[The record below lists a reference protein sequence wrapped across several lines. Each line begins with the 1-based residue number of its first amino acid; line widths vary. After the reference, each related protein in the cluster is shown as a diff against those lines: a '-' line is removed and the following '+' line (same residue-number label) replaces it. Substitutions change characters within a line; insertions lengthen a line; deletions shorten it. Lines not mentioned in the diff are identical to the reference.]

1 MRRVWLR
8 TAVAV
13 AMAAVLA
20 GMSVWAWRRS
30 ATDGLSL
37 LWTVVPGVLAVL
49 AALGAWVGK
58 IAADRD
64 GDLARAADALA
75 TRVAAYLAAS
85 EGNSHQMLTL
95 PVAWATTE
103 HAESVMVGWAGVRG
117 DPRDESPVDLSGR
130 FADIAEVYARLPR
143 PRRLVVLGRGG
154 AGKTSLA
161 ARLVADL
168 LERRQPGE
176 PVPVLLALSSW
187 DPQQR
192 LQTWLADRLAE
203 IAPAL
208 GAPAE
213 PFDPDARRRPT
224 VAQAL
229 VNAGLVLPVL
239 DGFDEIAED
248 VRPGA
253 LSGIAR
259 AVRRRDEVVVTSRPD
274 EFEEAVAVEGPL
286 PGAGVVELADLEA
299 GDVDRHLRA
308 SAGGQSAKWRTVL
321 DELRGHPDGP
331 LAQALST
338 PLMVWLAVTVYRGQ
352 DADPSELL
360 GPELRDSREAI
371 ELHLLQGLVPAVY
384 DRARNPRR
392 RRWTPVK
399 ARRWLGSIAYR
410 MTQGG
415 GALVWSLLPGS
426 LSHTAVAVFGA
437 VAGGAAGYA
446 LGKALGLV
454 IGVVTG
460 ALVGV
465 GGDWRFGPKV
475 VAIAGALVVA
485 FTGAAQAGSGH
496 VATGSGIIVL
506 AGWLIAGVTRS
517 FRQRRWR
524 TLTSART
531 HSLIQTLVAV
541 VPVAY
546 AAQALDANVGG
557 WALTA
562 ALVWLVFFTTWGE
575 WLVARTWLAVTGRLP
590 WSINAFLH
598 DAHRRGVLRHEGLAY
613 EFRHARLQ
621 DTFATTIPAQR
632 GALSRVR

>member
-13 AMAAVLA
+13 AVAAVLA
-20 GMSVWAWRRS
+20 GVSVWAWRRS

-58 IAADRD
+58 NAADRD
-64 GDLARAADALA
+64 GDLEQAADELA
-75 TRVAAYLAAS
+75 KRVAAQLAAA
-85 EGNSHQMLTL
+85 EGSTRMLTL
-95 PVAWATTE
+95 PVRWATTE

-117 DPRDESPVDLSGR
+117 DPDDESPVDLAGR
-130 FADIAEVYARLPR
+130 FGDIAEVYARLPK

-161 ARLVADL
+161 GRLVADL
-168 LERRQPGE
+168 LDRRQPGE
-176 PVPVLLALSSW
+176 PVPMLLALSSW

-192 LQTWLADRLAE
+192 LQTWLADRITE
-203 IAPAL
+203 IAPSLA
-208 GAPAE
+208 APAE
-213 PFDPDARRRPT
+213 RFDPAARGRPT
-224 VAQAL
+224 VAQTL

-259 AVRRRDEVVVTSRPD
+259 SIRRRDEVVVTSRPD
-274 EFEEAVAVEGPL
+274 EFEAAVAVEGPL
-286 PGAGVVELADLEA
+286 PGAAVVELADLAA

-308 SAGGQSAKWRTVL
+308 SSGGQSSKWRTVL
-321 DELRGHPDGP
+321 DELREHPDGP

-338 PLMVWLAVTVYRGQ
+338 PLMVWLAVTVYRSR

-360 GPELRDSREAI
+360 GPELRGSREAI

-384 DRARNPRR
+384 DRARAPVRP
-392 RRWTPVK
+392 RWTPAK
-399 ARRWLGSIAYR
+399 ARRWLGAVADR
-410 MTQGG
+410 MTEGG
-415 GALVWSLLPGS
+415 GALAWSLLPGS
-426 LSHTAVAVFGA
+426 LSLVTATLFGT
-437 VAGGAAGYA
+437 VAGGVAGYA
-446 LGKALGLV
+446 LGQLRGLL
-454 IGVVTG
+454 IGAAAG

-465 GGDWRFGPKV
+465 GGSWRFASKT

-485 FTGAAQAGSGH
+485 FAGAAQAGSGQL
-496 VATGSGIIVL
+496 AAGSGTVVL

-524 TLTSART
+524 TLAAART
-531 HSLIQTLVAV
+531 RSIVQTLVAT

-546 AAQALDANVGG
+546 AAQVNDAPIGMWMLAG
-557 WALTA
+557 A
-562 ALVWLVFFTTWGE
+562 AVWFVFFTTWGE
-575 WLVARTWLAVTGRLP
+575 WLVARSWLAVTGRLP
-590 WSINAFLH
+590 WSINAFLR

-621 DTFATTIPAQR
+621 DTFAGTIPTQR
-632 GALSRVR
+632 RGLSHVR